1 MVILKRFT
9 AIFIAL
15 AIMLT
20 ASGIWNIEVYAKVY
34 TQNIS
39 NASVSTNQTVTSS
52 YIRNYTNGL
61 QITNWSSQITFKN
74 DGAVNVSGGSYGFM
88 LYRADLENNGTFT
101 FTGSG
106 STFSFMTPASFLN
119 NGTATIKGVYNFS
132 VQSGTDFVN
141 NGTLYLEDISNI
153 NLDGF
158 VNNGTV
164 IFPDSE
170 KNSYVYLEFEKKNS
184 GTGQVYTKT
193 DYENRTLNY
202 PINYEGLNAGNYSDY
217 ENPNP
222 VYYEWAA
229 ADPQDVVLADPT
241 LPGYEFLGWTCGELG
256 ISSPQKSLTFS
267 SSVCKDVTVTANW
280 KKTVYSISY
289 ELDGGSF
296 SDTQDPP
303 AEYTRG
309 DQKGIPSPHKN
320 GYTFGGWIDT
330 DTNEQVSGAGDSF
343 YHMNASTFGNKTYR
357 ASFTANSDT
366 QYRVICYYQNIDGT
380 TYKEESHMLTGETG
394 TSVSVSS
401 GTYGKEHFTFD
412 SDNSG
417 NVLSGTVNADNSLE
431 LKLYF
436 DRNKHKIIFK
446 SQDGSET
453 LWETE
458 KYYGDTV
465 GEYGGDV
472 PTKSSDDSLYT
483 FVFDNWSREEPNR
496 DFGYAVSG
504 VSVSENITF
513 YAAFKKVRDESVVVI
528 KWEETEGFIAPEQ
541 SEIRLSAGDTY
552 TAELRLENEKYYI
565 GTREW
570 FFTTKTAHVYWNDP
584 QTGDTAVSY
593 TLDKA
598 DFDSPVILTIPNVR
612 HDTFIVLKAQYH
624 DEHDYSPEYDTVI
637 SNGNCTTD
645 SVIRHFCYK
654 CGKTEDETISA
665 NGHVT
670 NESFITDNISHW
682 KICSVCGNEVDKN
695 VHSPDSGKVTLEP
708 THRSTGTKTYS
719 CTVCGHVT
727 KREIL
732 EMIPHTAEGG
742 WQSGANT
749 HYKVCSC
756 GEKLE
761 ESPHSPNNGTVTLE
775 PTYDNEG
782 KREYHC
788 TVCGY
793 LTGEAAI
800 APLGHNV
807 ENEWQKEVSG
817 HWKNCECGERH
828 EFGEH
833 ISDGGVFTHEPTYME
848 WGERV
853 FSCTVCGYV
862 MSIETIPPLSHKPD
876 SEWSFDENG
885 HWKNGCGCGEIH
897 EFSQHTSDNGTV
909 TKYPTAFEEGEKE
922 YRCTVCGY
930 LMNTEKIPPVPAEHT
945 HVFGTA
951 WNYDTTNHWHECTCG
966 EKSDIAS
973 HISDNGTVTKQPT
986 TTETGVKTF
995 KCTICGYVMNTETIP
1010 ATGTPTTP
1018 VIPPSVP
1025 SIPSG
1030 EAASATVSVNREPYI
1045 YDDGSKKGWEV
1056 ISDIILS
1063 APEDGTVKV
1072 NMNGTSELPKNI
1084 LTAIQGRDI
1093 DLVLYMGSR
1102 VVWTINGMSVTK
1114 AKTVD
1119 MKVRKL
1125 SKIPKSAVDEYFGDL
1140 ETMQIDLSHNGDFGF
1155 IAELTIDLG
1164 SKYNGMYANSYCYKS
1179 RKFEFGDSAEI
1190 SDGQA
1195 KLRFSHASRW
1205 LITVESSP
1213 VLEDVSS
1220 AAAAHSSGT
1229 PIDMSNSASRGMSVL
1244 NFDLEKNLRFSNKKR
1259 RYRILKKRR
1268 LDNLVFVL

>member
-1 MVILKRFT
+1 
-9 AIFIAL
+9 
-15 AIMLT
+15 
-20 ASGIWNIEVYAKVY
+20 
-34 TQNIS
+34 
-39 NASVSTNQTVTSS
+39 
-52 YIRNYTNGL
+52 
-61 QITNWSSQITFKN
+61 
-74 DGAVNVSGGSYGFM
+74 
-88 LYRADLENNGTFT
+88 
-101 FTGSG
+101 
-106 STFSFMTPASFLN
+106 
-119 NGTATIKGVYNFS
+119 
-132 VQSGTDFVN
+132 
-141 NGTLYLEDISNI
+141 
-153 NLDGF
+153 
-158 VNNGTV
+158 
-164 IFPDSE
+164 
-170 KNSYVYLEFEKKNS
+170 
-184 GTGQVYTKT
+184 
-193 DYENRTLNY
+193 
-202 PINYEGLNAGNYSDY
+202 
-217 ENPNP
+217 
-222 VYYEWAA
+222 
-229 ADPQDVVLADPT
+229 
-241 LPGYEFLGWTCGELG
+241 
-256 ISSPQKSLTFS
+256 
-267 SSVCKDVTVTANW
+267 
-280 KKTVYSISY
+280 
-289 ELDGGSF
+289 
-296 SDTQDPP
+296 
-303 AEYTRG
+303 
-309 DQKGIPSPHKN
+309 
-320 GYTFGGWIDT
+320 
-330 DTNEQVSGAGDSF
+330 
-343 YHMNASTFGNKTYR
+343 
-357 ASFTANSDT
+357 
-366 QYRVICYYQNIDGT
+366 
-380 TYKEESHMLTGETG
+380 
-394 TSVSVSS
+394 
-401 GTYGKEHFTFD
+401 
-412 SDNSG
+412 
-417 NVLSGTVNADNSLE
+417 
-431 LKLYF
+431 
-436 DRNKHKIIFK
+436 
-446 SQDGSET
+446 
-453 LWETE
+453 
-458 KYYGDTV
+458 
-465 GEYGGDV
+465 
-472 PTKSSDDSLYT
+472 
-483 FVFDNWSREEPNR
+483 
-496 DFGYAVSG
+496 
-504 VSVSENITF
+504 
-513 YAAFKKVRDESVVVI
+513 
-528 KWEETEGFIAPEQ
+528 
-541 SEIRLSAGDTY
+541 
-552 TAELRLENEKYYI
+552 
-565 GTREW
+565 
-570 FFTTKTAHVYWNDP
+570 
-584 QTGDTAVSY
+584 
-593 TLDKA
+593 
-598 DFDSPVILTIPNVR
+598 
-612 HDTFIVLKAQYH
+612 VLKAQYH

-665 NGHVT
+665 DGHVT
-670 NESFITDNISHW
+670 NGPFITDDISHW
-682 KICSVCGNEVDKN
+682 KICSVCGNKVDMN
-695 VHSPDSGKVTLEP
+695 IHSPNNGEVTLEP
-708 THRSTGTKTYS
+708 THRSTGTKTYT

-732 EMIPHTAEGG
+732 EMIPHTAEGD

-761 ESPHSPNNGTVTLE
+761 ESPHSPDNGTVTLE

-807 ENEWQKEVSG
+807 ENEWQREVSG

-897 EFSQHTSDNGTV
+897 DFSHHTSDTGTV
-909 TKYPTAFEEGEKE
+909 TKYPTATEEGEKE

-930 LMNTEKIPPVPAEHT
+930 L
-945 HVFGTA
+945 
-951 WNYDTTNHWHECTCG
+951 
-966 EKSDIAS
+966 
-973 HISDNGTVTKQPT
+973 
-986 TTETGVKTF
+986 
-995 KCTICGYVMNTETIP
+995 MNTETIP

-1140 ETMQIDLSHNGDFGF
+1140 ETIQIDLSHNGDFGF